1 MRTLKEQPLVRQG
14 IARFDQLPKRDQKA
28 LQVLG
33 LALAVFLVYFLVW
46 RPAAAY
52 HEEAVANRESA
63 TALLGWMREHRGQI
77 EALAATG
84 GGDAASSGINGTRD
98 LMSTVTRSAEQSG
111 LALQRFEPSGEG
123 QMRVW
128 LEDAS
133 FNQVARW
140 LETLNAEYGIVIDQ
154 AAVDRKDQ
162 PGLVSVRLTLTT
174 G

>member
-1 MRTLKEQPLVRQG
+1 MQKLSEQPLVRHAV
-14 IARFDQLPKRDQKA
+14 ARFDQLPKRDQRA

-52 HEEAVANRESA
+52 HEQAISSREAA
-63 TALLGWMREHRGQI
+63 TELLRWMRENRGEIQ
-77 EALAATG
+77 ALAASG
-84 GGDAASSGINGTRD
+84 GGDAASSGISGTRD
-98 LMSTVTRSAEQSG
+98 LMSTVTRSAEQTG

-128 LEDAS
+128 LEDAD

-140 LETLNAEYGIVIDQ
+140 LETLSAEYGIVIDQ
-154 AAVDRKDQ
+154 AAVDRNDQ